1 MAITKRPEAE
11 ATDAENRQAQIDNFG
26 IGCAILEQAVD
37 AMFAA
42 GMNPFQVI
50 TVLNTGMAAVAN
62 SFPEVKDYRDFLGR
76 CGNGDDEVN

>member
-11 ATDAENRQAQIDNFG
+11 VTDAENRQAQIDNFG

-42 GMNPFQVI
+42 GMKSVPSHHRAQHRN
-50 TVLNTGMAAVAN
+50 GC
-62 SFPEVKDYRDFLGR
+62 GR
-76 CGNGDDEVN
+76 